1 MTLEAANIQWPQGAT
16 YQTGDRGTEALGV
29 KDTVLP
35 VPDNV
40 VSAENFEINP
50 ITGSGTWI
58 VDTTLPHT
66 GLRYLRSAVITDNQ
80 STNYTF
86 PVPAL
91 ATSVRFWHRVS
102 SEAGFDFF
110 KIYKNSISVPNQL
123 FQLSGL
129 LNTWQL
135 FTVSLSGITSIII
148 EYSKDSS
155 ASAGLD
161 AAFIDDI
168 EWFIPGTPA
177 IQNFEPYH
185 LDTNN
190 RVKVTLLGETVTVTG
205 SLSIGNEIEI
215 KNDIGNPVPVI
226 FAVPQHTIVDS
237 GTVVVTQG
245 TTPWV
250 SDDLTFANDKVD
262 VSGSAVSV
270 TGSVAVTG
278 PLTDAQLRATAVPIS
293 GALTD
298 TELRA
303 TPVPIS
309 GTVTVTDGSGPLTV
323 DGTVSITGTVGVTQ
337 STSPWVVTGPLTDT
351 QLRATAVPV
360 SGPLTDVQLR
370 ATPVP
375 VSGTVTITD
384 GSGPITV
391 DGTVTVNQGTSP
403 WVSDMTDRAARQVG
417 LVDIRKA
424 STVSTPAQT
433 AITSVASTVL
443 ASNVNR
449 RSYMIQNTGIVPV
462 KLSLDGTSPT
472 QTAYHLC
479 LSPGTVADDGTGA
492 VYMDDQWTGDVKA
505 ISPSAGTIVVTEVT

>member
-1 MTLEAANIQWPQGAT
+1 MENQFGSDVEYNSL
-16 YQTGDRGTEALGV
+16 DRGTPAWAIKSGPAAIDPIPEGNPFITVQENFDSLPLWNQITFGGDSGTGVWAVATDSFHSTPNSFKSPAISTGQFATFTMFNDTFDQDLIFWARVDGANPIGPSINGLIVKVDGVTKLTVSDFDTGWIRYTIGLNFGYQVDITYKQDFSAFTNRAWIDDIVFGTRGTPAVPGSPAHPQVYAPLHLDPAGALIV
-29 KDTVLP
+29 TVL
-35 VPDNV
+35 
-40 VSAENFEINP
+40 NP
-50 ITGSGTWI
+50 TPTLSGTVPVSGTVNVGNIPHVI
-58 VDTTLPHT
+58 VDTL
-66 GLRYLRSAVITDNQ
+66 
-80 STNYTF
+80 
-86 PVPAL
+86 
-91 ATSVRFWHRVS
+91 
-102 SEAGFDFF
+102 
-110 KIYKNSISVPNQL
+110 
-123 FQLSGL
+123 
-129 LNTWQL
+129 
-135 FTVSLSGITSIII
+135 
-148 EYSKDSS
+148 
-155 ASAGLD
+155 
-161 AAFIDDI
+161 
-168 EWFIPGTPA
+168 PA
-177 IQNFEPYH
+177 ITQG
-185 LDTNN
+185 TNPW
-190 RVKVTLLGETVTVTG
+190 VVSGTIT
-205 SLSIGNEIEI
+205 IGTMPEVEI
-215 KNDIGNPVPVI
+215 KNDVGNPVL
-226 FAVPQHTIVDS
+226 
-237 GTVVVTQG
+237 
-245 TTPWV
+245 V
-250 SDDLTFANDKVD
+250 S
-262 VSGSAVSV
+262 
-270 TGSVAVTG
+270 G
-278 PLTDAQLRATAVPIS
+278 PLTDAQ
-293 GALTD
+293 
-298 TELRA
+298 LRA

-337 STSPWVVTGPLTDT
+337 STSPWVVSGPLTDT
-351 QLRATAVPV
+351 QLRATSVPV

-449 RSYMIQNTGIVPV
+449 RSYMIQNTGTVPV